1 MKKKILLSI
10 VPVITI
16 SSPILIASSC
26 DNVIKNDYFEKRAKE
41 TDEQIE
47 KRYVNEYIQKENYI
61 FDDFEQFKFNRKR
74 HFYKPDVDQN
84 ALDFAKDSNN
94 NYPLIQ
100 DFEIWHADF
109 IRHYNIFKNVIDKY
123 APDKRTNYIN
133 AGAYQYFVKEIIFDF
148 NVNNRI
154 DANWYLLISWTP
166 EFWPMLNKI
175 LELPNL
181 NLNIA
186 TPKFPIHKIISPNL
200 YQGRYLSKLNFVS
213 DYMYYDSKE
222 KNYAWTKEDYA
233 TLMSLTSIPKP
244 KLLPEIKDE
253 NNKFNDKSASISI
266 KAGHADEFND
276 TSYTAWRYSAA
287 SYEQFFE
294 TFLDYDD
301 RKIRELT
308 GKYMYNGNPIKF
320 HSPIV
325 EIVKYKDQRIKE
337 TYTHYRFRAEKG
349 NEDIKIFKW
358 WGEVPKK

>member
-10 VPVITI
+10 VPIIVV

-26 DNVIKNDYFEKRAKE
+26 NNINYFEKRAKE

-154 DANWYLLISWTP
+154 DADWYLLISWTP

-175 LELPNL
+175 LEL
-181 NLNIA
+181 
-186 TPKFPIHKIISPNL
+186 L
-200 YQGRYLSKLNFVS
+200 Y
-213 DYMYYDSKE
+213 
-222 KNYAWTKEDYA
+222 
-233 TLMSLTSIPKP
+233 
-244 KLLPEIKDE
+244 
-253 NNKFNDKSASISI
+253 
-266 KAGHADEFND
+266 
-276 TSYTAWRYSAA
+276 
-287 SYEQFFE
+287 
-294 TFLDYDD
+294 
-301 RKIRELT
+301 IRE
-308 GKYMYNGNPIKF
+308 
-320 HSPIV
+320 
-325 EIVKYKDQRIKE
+325 
-337 TYTHYRFRAEKG
+337 
-349 NEDIKIFKW
+349 DIYQN
-358 WGEVPKK
+358 